1 MARACFIRSES
12 NFISCKILRK
22 LLTIFH
28 YTGLVSLPGFY
39 AMEQANRLHRL
50 YKNLTHALCVLAML
64 SNMASTVIYS
74 IKEQPEFLMKSIDNI
89 GSLLLFVELYL
100 NNLHLSELIALVHQV
115 EKLTLHDPKVLK
127 RCQRQEK
134 IFFYTFI
141 TLLFASFASL
151 FVESVIPLPQE
162 EIDFLARIYDRK
174 HPENRLPVNMWIFY
188 IDTSDPAYFYY
199 IYIFETYFLG
209 LAFILGINLFTFCPI
224 ILIYLSGQY
233 YILEKCLVQLGSTTN
248 QENGLVH
255 YTDLWNNKFIVLSS
269 QCQSGKKGRTQSTVR
284 QHALHDVL
292 QIKQMVIFHQKLI
305 ELQRK
310 VLAEVCLT
318 ACNYFYICIMSEVM
332 ESSNNGLR
340 LAIYNSHWYNLCRPA
355 RQHVVMFLQRSQT
368 PSHIRTFGGTVVL
381 GYTHF
386 TRVLRLEYNVVN
398 FLKLKSI
405 R

>member
-1 MARACFIRSES
+1 MEILENELEYSSYTLLKSGTENCTVSAYREISIMARACFIRSES

-310 VLAEVCLT
+310 VMRCLELCSKCTTTNHLHSDHFHLHSFLIKVESYLVCLYVGIT
-318 ACNYFYICIMSEVM
+318 IV
-332 ESSNNGLR
+332 
-340 LAIYNSHWYNLCRPA
+340 
-355 RQHVVMFLQRSQT
+355 
-368 PSHIRTFGGTVVL
+368 
-381 GYTHF
+381 
-386 TRVLRLEYNVVN
+386 
-398 FLKLKSI
+398 
-405 R
+405 